1 MLIVSITTNKAKAIL
16 KFICPVLCWFS
27 LFLFSQAYS
36 QTTPLY
42 RYEYHHRQM
51 GTLFRIV
58 LFAPDSTLGRQ
69 AATAA
74 FRRIDTLNASM
85 SDYLPESELN
95 RLSAT
100 AGTGQAIVLSP
111 DLFRIL
117 SISQLAS
124 RQSRAA
130 FDITLGPY
138 TQLWRRSVRQQA
150 LPSDVTLAQA
160 KKSVGY
166 QYVLLDEEKRTA
178 KLTKTGMRLDLGGI
192 GKGFAADEAL
202 AELKK
207 LGIRSALVDAGG
219 NVVVSEAPPNE
230 KGWQVE
236 LKIPGSEQSSR
247 LFLTNAAVS
256 TSGDLYQYLEL
267 IDQKGISRR
276 YSHIIDPQTGL
287 GLTNQSQATIIAP
300 NGTLADWLS
309 TAVCV
314 LGPIKG
320 IRLADEIAGV
330 AAFVWRQREG
340 KIQSWQ
346 SKHWQKSLTFNYT
359 KQ

>member
-1 MLIVSITTNKAKAIL
+1 MPIWRIIHPA
-16 KFICPVLCWFS
+16 LCCL
-27 LFLFSQAYS
+27 LFLTNQVKS
-36 QTTPLY
+36 QTAPLY
-42 RYEYHHRQM
+42 RYEFQHRQM

-69 AATAA
+69 AAAAA
-74 FRRIDTLNASM
+74 FRRVDTLNTVM
-85 SDYLPESELN
+85 SDYLPDSELN

-100 AGTGQAIVLSP
+100 AGTGQVIAVST
-111 DLFRIL
+111 DLFRAL
-117 SISQLAS
+117 SISQRAS
-124 RQSRAA
+124 RQSGAA

-150 LPSDVTLAQA
+150 LPSQVALAKA
-160 KKSVGY
+160 RKAVGY
-166 QYVLLDEEKRTA
+166 QYVLLNEAKRTA
-178 KLTKTGMRLDLGGI
+178 KLVKPGMRLDLGGI

-236 LKIPGSEQSSR
+236 LKLPGAEQPGW
-247 LFLTNAAVS
+247 LLLTNAAVS

-267 IDQKGISRR
+267 ANEKGITRR

-287 GLTNQSQATIIAP
+287 GLMNQSQATVIAP

-309 TAVCV
+309 TTVCV
-314 LGPIKG
+314 LGPTKG
-320 IRLADEIAGV
+320 IRLAEEISGV
-330 AAFVWRQREG
+330 AAFVWSQRKG

-346 SKHWQKSLTFNYT
+346 SKRWQKIAAFNHI
-359 KQ
+359 KK